1 MPAKPVNLNDQFKH
15 RIDENVERAHVI
27 EIVAG
32 PGDQTWHL
40 TNSASNAALL
50 NAGKDPMGYCV
61 RLVVPEERDAFEK
74 MLVDWDGME
83 GDILIDFIN
92 FCGELVAGVPTPP
105 PSPSS
110 ATSRSRTSGTASRA
124 T

>member
-1 MPAKPVNLNDQFKH
+1 MPARTVNFDDLFSR
-15 RIDENVERAHVI
+15 RIDENREKANVVPFVFNGVE
-27 EIVAG
+27 
-32 PGDQTWHL
+32 WHA

-50 NAGKDPMGYCV
+50 NANKDPMGYCV
-61 RLVVPEERDAFEK
+61 RLVVPDERDAFEK
-74 MLVDWDGME
+74 ALVDMDGME

-92 FCGELVAGVPTPP
+92 KLGELVAGVPTLP

-110 ATSRSRTSGTASRA
+110 ATSGSRTSGTRSKA